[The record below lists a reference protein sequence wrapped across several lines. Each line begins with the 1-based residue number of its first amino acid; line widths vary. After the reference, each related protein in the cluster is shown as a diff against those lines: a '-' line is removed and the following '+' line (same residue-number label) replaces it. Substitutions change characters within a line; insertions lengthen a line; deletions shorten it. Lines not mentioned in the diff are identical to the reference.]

1 MITIIDGWFLDIL
14 LVVGYVSLLATMV
27 MLIKVIQA
35 LNQKISKLESDLDW
49 WRQEA
54 LNRMNFSKKV
64 LRR

>member
-35 LNQKISKLESDLDW
+35 LNQKISKLENDLDW

>member
-27 MLIKVIQA
+27 MLIKVIQS
-35 LNQKISKLESDLDW
+35 LNQKISKLENDLDW

-64 LRR
+64 RRR

>member
-1 MITIIDGWFLDIL
+1 MITIIDGWFLDVL

>member
-1 MITIIDGWFLDIL
+1 
-14 LVVGYVSLLATMV
+14 VGYVSLLATMV

>member
-1 MITIIDGWFLDIL
+1 MITIIDGWFLDML

-27 MLIKVIQA
+27 MLIKVIQS
-35 LNQKISKLESDLDW
+35 LNQKISKLENDLDW

-64 LRR
+64 RRR